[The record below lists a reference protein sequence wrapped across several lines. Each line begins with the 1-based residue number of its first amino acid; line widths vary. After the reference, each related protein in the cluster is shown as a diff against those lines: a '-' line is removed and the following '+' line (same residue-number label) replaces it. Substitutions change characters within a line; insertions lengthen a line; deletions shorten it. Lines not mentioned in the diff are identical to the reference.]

1 MKEQMIHKMFQDDE
15 KIQQKILDLR
25 LAIEKDQN
33 KFDDL
38 VQQKLSLIENRR
50 LEIDD
55 LNERCCSYLNSEMYV
70 KCYAFLTPRS

>member
-70 KCYAFLTPRS
+70 NCYAF